1 MNENAIE
8 VVEPDIVTSELEKT
22 EKQAGVDPEEGIVLR
37 GNFSSFYDEIVEW
50 RTKARE
56 IKSTGKPDAE
66 DVKLARVA
74 RLGLKKVRCEVERI
88 RVRLKEKSLCQ
99 GKAIDGIARVLRDL
113 CEPVEEKL
121 ASVEQYAERQEAA
134 RISTLTEERVKALI
148 AAGAEPMT
156 IQAYNLG
163 IMDEPTFN
171 AVLAGEKQKKA
182 DREDAVRKAEAE
194 RVAREQADRIAREKA
209 EKDAAEARAM
219 ADKERKAREAVEAK
233 ARAEREAAEASA
245 RAEREAAE
253 AKLAKEHEERE
264 RLERVAASNARKEEE
279 RLAAERN
286 AEELKRRAADK
297 AARAPDRQK
306 MMVFAQDIRNLNL
319 PVASTQAG
327 KKVLGVIAEKRDAF
341 ANWIEKVAETL

>member
-1 MNENAIE
+1 
-8 VVEPDIVTSELEKT
+8 VETTRKT
-22 EKQAGVDPEEGIVLR
+22 L
-37 GNFSSFYDEIVEW
+37 
-50 RTKARE
+50 KAD
-56 IKSTGKPDAE
+56 S
-66 DVKLARVA
+66 LAR
-74 RLGLKKVRCEVERI
+74 
-88 RVRLKEKSLCQ
+88 
-99 GKAIDGIARVLRDL
+99 GKAIDGFANVLKYL
-113 CEPVEEKL
+113 CEPIEERLL
-121 ASVEQYAERQEAA
+121 AVEQYAERQEAA
-134 RISTLTEERVKALI
+134 RIAALTEERIKVLI
-148 AAGAEPMT
+148 SAGAEPMT

-182 DREDAVRKAEAE
+182 DREEAARKAEAE
-194 RVAREQADRIAREKA
+194 RIAREQADRIAREKA
-209 EKDAAEARAM
+209 EKEAAEARAM
-219 ADKERKAREAVEAK
+219 AEKERKAREA
-233 ARAEREAAEASA
+233 AET
-245 RAEREAAE
+245 
-253 AKLAKEHEERE
+253 KLAEERE

>member
-1 MNENAIE
+1 MEPIVEVLAPE
-8 VVEPDIVTSELEKT
+8 VVGQQLAEVEKSS
-22 EKQAGVDPEEGIVLR
+22 GISDDSAVALR
-37 GNFSSFYDEIVEW
+37 DQFSSYYEQIVDW
-50 RTKARE
+50 REKAVMV
-56 IKSTGKPDAE
+56 TDPADA
-66 DVKLARVA
+66 VHQNLARDI
-74 RLGLKKVRCEVERI
+74 RLGLKRI
-88 RVRLKEKSLCQ
+88 RCDVETTRKTLKADSLAR
-99 GKAIDGIARVLRDL
+99 GKAIDGFANVLKYL
-113 CEPVEEKL
+113 CEPIENRLL
-121 ASVEQYAERQEAA
+121 AVEQYAERQEAA
-134 RISTLTEERVKALI
+134 RIAALTEERVKALI

-163 IMDEPTFN
+163 VMDEPTFN
-171 AVLAGEKQKKA
+171 AVLAGEKQKKT
-182 DREDAVRKAEAE
+182 DREEAVRKAEAE
-194 RVAREQADRIAREKA
+194 RVAREQSDRIAREKA
-209 EKDAAEARAM
+209 EKEAAEARAM

-253 AKLAKEHEERE
+253 AKLTKEREERE

-341 ANWIEKVAETL
+341 ANWVEKVAETL